1 MSKGR
6 TTSAAAATLST
17 LLAAALAGCAT
28 TGGTSGGDGAR
39 DLGPS
44 SQLVPGLIGQQM
56 TEQDRGRVK
65 LALDNN
71 SNNQSTAWQGAQGRN
86 SYKVTPVRTFSE
98 GDGTRCRDFDT
109 QATIDGRHQRIRGTA
124 CRQADGSWRPLSD

>member
-1 MSKGR
+1 MSR
-6 TTSAAAATLST
+6 HRLPARAAVALTALVV
-17 LLAAALAGCAT
+17 AALAGCAT
-28 TGGTSGGDGAR
+28 MGVTTGGGGSR

-71 SNNQSTAWQGAQGRN
+71 SNNQSTAWQSAQGRT
-86 SYKVTPVRTFSE
+86 SYKVTPVRTFNE
-98 GDGTRCRDFDT
+98 AGGTRCRDFDT
-109 QATIDGRHQRIRGTA
+109 QATTDGRHQRIRGTA
-124 CRQADGSWRPLSD
+124 CRQPDGSWRPLSD